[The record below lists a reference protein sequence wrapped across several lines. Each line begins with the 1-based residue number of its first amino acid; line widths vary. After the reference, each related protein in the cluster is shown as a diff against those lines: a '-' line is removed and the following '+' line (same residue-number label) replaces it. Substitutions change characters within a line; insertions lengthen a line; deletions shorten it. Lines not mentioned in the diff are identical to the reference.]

1 MKEKNLSKMISAH
14 HDPELYDI
22 ISRFLKQDVHEA
34 DQLSVTERHL
44 CVLSALMGC
53 QGKEAFMAE
62 MHEALEDG
70 VDPIAIR
77 EAVYQAAAYLGL
89 GRILPFLHTADALM
103 QEQGSRCRCHRRARR
118 MPMTA
123 LRKGWISKCSCLEK
137 ACASSKAKRRSR
149 AATSTAGWQP
159 IASVITT
166 RAMA

>member
-1 MKEKNLSKMISAH
+1 MKEQNLNKMISAQ

-22 ISRFLKQDVHEA
+22 ISRFLEQDVHEA

-62 MHEALEDG
+62 MHEAMKDG

-89 GRILPFLHTADALM
+89 GRILPFLHMADALM
-103 QEQGSRCRCHRRARR
+103 QEHGRSLPLPPQGTTNADDRFEKGLDKQVQLFGEG
-118 MPMTA
+118 M
-123 LRKGWISKCSCLEK
+123 RKQQSE
-137 ACASSKAKRRSR
+137 AP
-149 AATSTAGWQP
+149 QP
-159 IASVITT
+159 
-166 RAMA
+166 

>member
-1 MKEKNLSKMISAH
+1 MKEQNLNKMISAQ

-22 ISRFLKQDVHEA
+22 ISRFLEQDVHAA

-103 QEQGSRCRCHRRARR
+103 QEHGLSL
-118 MPMTA
+118 P
-123 LRKGWISKCSCLEK
+123 L
-137 ACASSKAKRRSR
+137 
-149 AATSTAGWQP
+149 P
-159 IASVITT
+159 P
-166 RAMA
+166 

>member
-1 MKEKNLSKMISAH
+1 MKEQNLNKMISAQ

-22 ISRFLKQDVHEA
+22 ISRFLEQDVHEA

-62 MHEALEDG
+62 MHEAMKDG

-89 GRILPFLHTADALM
+89 GRILPFLHMADALM
-103 QEQGSRCRCHRRARR
+103 QEHGHENVLWGRFSGGAVDRRRKRDTVYIHAAAAAAGHDECR
-118 MPMTA
+118 
-123 LRKGWISKCSCLEK
+123 
-137 ACASSKAKRRSR
+137 
-149 AATSTAGWQP
+149 
-159 IASVITT
+159 
-166 RAMA
+166 

>member
-103 QEQGSRCRCHRRARR
+103 QEHGLSLPLPPQGTTNADDRFEKGLDKQVQLFGEG
-118 MPMTA
+118 M
-123 LRKGWISKCSCLEK
+123 RKQQSE
-137 ACASSKAKRRSR
+137 A
-149 AATSTAGWQP
+149 P
-159 IASVITT
+159 
-166 RAMA
+166 